1 MANVLLCPADKKKK
15 NYLDRAESAAVIRSV
30 RGHVTASETFSL
42 GEKCSSCFFGTFRSF
57 WIWIFFYPIMA
68 VDEDEKKSL
77 ECLSKSWPIRRATL
91 ERGDTGTL
99 TALIHWNTFRFCWED
114 FFWGRAT
121 QFNTRRRRHSLGADT
136 QTTGGSS
143 FAAGRFVVRTTHK
156 TDRSHAPCHQWQ
168 PSVLFHLPAHR
179 GGYFGCDFIG
189 RLINQMPLIGAR
201 FKGSNLHTFA

>member
-1 MANVLLCPADKKKK
+1 MFV
-15 NYLDRAESAAVIRSV
+15 
-30 RGHVTASETFSL
+30 
-42 GEKCSSCFFGTFRSF
+42 FFFLEHF
-57 WIWIFFYPIMA
+57 VHFEFEFFFTR
-68 VDEDEKKSL
+68 
-77 ECLSKSWPIRRATL
+77 SWPSMKTRKILGIFVKKLTNPTR
-91 ERGDTGTL
+91 DTGTRR
-99 TALIHWNTFRFCWED
+99 HWNTHGTHSLEHFQILLGKI
-114 FFWGRAT
+114 FFFFGRAT

-201 FKGSNLHTFA
+201 FKGSNLHTFAYICIMRMWRRLMTTTLGLWISWIICHWSDNLTAECD

>member
-1 MANVLLCPADKKKK
+1 
-15 NYLDRAESAAVIRSV
+15 
-30 RGHVTASETFSL
+30 
-42 GEKCSSCFFGTFRSF
+42 
-57 WIWIFFYPIMA
+57 MA

-77 ECLSKSWPIRRATL
+77 EFLSKSWPIRRATL

-99 TALIHWNTFRFCWED
+99 TALIHWNTFKFCWGR
-114 FFWGRAT
+114 FFFLGRAT

-201 FKGSNLHTFA
+201 FKGSNLHTFAYICIMRMWRRLMTTTLGLWISWIICHWSDNLTAECD